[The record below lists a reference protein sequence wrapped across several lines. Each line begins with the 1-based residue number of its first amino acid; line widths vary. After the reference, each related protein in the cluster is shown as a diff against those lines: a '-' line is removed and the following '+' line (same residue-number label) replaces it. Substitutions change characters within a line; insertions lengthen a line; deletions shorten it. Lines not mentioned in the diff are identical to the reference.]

1 MRAIKQVFYLAF
13 IFFLFLSGCSGP
25 DTYIPLETEQLS
37 VNSDQEQSIYGKVMV
52 ARDLK
57 MSFPVS
63 GHVEILF
70 VKKGDTVKAGD
81 RLAQLD
87 TTALD
92 YDVARAQ
99 ANLGLAKANLQKVMT
114 GPRPESITQAQN
126 DVTAARSVVANSYL
140 QATAQAANLAAAEAR
155 LELLKAQ
162 PFPEDVAVAQA
173 AVDQAKIDVE
183 SAMARLGQATLVAPI
198 DGTIVDTLI
207 ESHEYASAGTPVIQ
221 LSNTNDL
228 IIQATMDEYIVYN
241 LEIGDRVLM
250 SFPALPGV
258 SVQGTVTSML
268 PVQTATTT
276 STGQYTVFIGMISPP
291 KTIRWGMTAEINIQ
305 KK

>member
-1 MRAIKQVFYLAF
+1 MRTTKQVLCIAF
-13 IFFLFLSGCSGP
+13 VLFLFLSGCSGE

-37 VNSDQEQSIYGKVMV
+37 VNSDLEQNIYGKVMV
-52 ARDLK
+52 ERDLK
-57 MSFPVS
+57 LSFPVS

-87 TTALD
+87 TTGLD
-92 YDVARAQ
+92 YEVARSQ
-99 ANLGLAKANLQKVMT
+99 ANLGLAKANLQKVMA
-114 GPRPESITQAQN
+114 GPRPESIIQAEN
-126 DVTAARSVVANSYL
+126 DVASARSVVANSYL
-140 QATAQAANLAAAEAR
+140 QATAQAADLAAAEAR

-183 SAMARLGQATLVAPI
+183 SAMARLSQTVLVAPI

-207 ESHEYASAGTPVIQ
+207 ESHEYASSGTPVIQ

-228 IIQATMDEYIVYN
+228 IVQATMDEYAAYN

-250 SFPALPGV
+250 TFPALLGV
-258 SVQGTVTSML
+258 TVQGTVTSML
-268 PVQTATTT
+268 PVQSTTTT
-276 STGQYTVFIGMISPP
+276 STGQYTVFIGMINPP

-305 KK
+305 GK

>member
-1 MRAIKQVFYLAF
+1 MRSIRQVLSVV
-13 IFFLFLSGCSGP
+13 IVLFLFLTGCTGQ
-25 DTYIPLETEQLS
+25 DTYIPLETEQNS
-37 VNSDQEQSIYGKVMV
+37 VNSDQEQGIYGKVMV

-57 MSFPVS
+57 LSFPVS

-70 VKKGDTVKAGD
+70 VKKGDAVKAGD

-87 TTALD
+87 TTGLD

-99 ANLGLAKANLQKVMT
+99 ANLALAKANLQKVMT
-114 GPRPESITQAQN
+114 GPRPESITQAEN
-126 DVTAARSVVANSYL
+126 DITAARSVVANSYL

-173 AVDQAKIDVE
+173 EVDQAKIDVE
-183 SAMARLGQATLVAPI
+183 SAMARLSQATLVAPM
-198 DGTIVDTLI
+198 DGTIVDTLL
-207 ESHEYASAGTPVIQ
+207 ESHEYAPAGTPVIQ

-228 IIQATMDEYIVYN
+228 IIQATMDEYVAYN
-241 LEIGDRVLM
+241 LEIGDQVTM

-258 SVQGTVTSML
+258 TVRGTVTSML
-268 PVQTATTT
+268 PVQSTTTT
-276 STGQYTVFIGMISPP
+276 STGQYTVYIGMIDPP